1 MVSKPIAPF
10 RRIVRLLVSA
20 ATLVAGWA
28 AWRTV
33 KRSLT
38 PVNPKLAL
46 RYGFE
51 LTRRPHRVLAVSAH
65 QDDLEL
71 FAGGTLR
78 LLSLAGSRIT
88 ALIATGGDRQYAD
101 VRTLDEIREQE
112 QRDAGTILGYDDVR
126 FLRYRDLEVG
136 HNPNLTPAIRAVWE
150 DLQPDLVL
158 AFDPTVPYHSATH
171 TDHLAVGRAVLSVS
185 RSMGKGSPTVLFY
198 ASRDP
203 NVLVDI
209 SQVILDKCEAIRAH
223 RSQLYGWKRF
233 YVPITRAQARIAGHP
248 VGVPY
253 AEPWRCLSLAQLGEA
268 AYLETWPGREPQ
280 LH

>member
-1 MVSKPIAPF
+1 VIPKRVAPF
-10 RRIVRLLVSA
+10 RRFVRLLVSA

-51 LTRRPHRVLAVSAH
+51 LTRTRRRVLAVSAH

-78 LLSLAGSRIT
+78 LLGLAGSHIT
-88 ALIATGGDRQYAD
+88 ALIATGGDRQYND

-126 FLRYRDLEVG
+126 FLRYRDLELG
-136 HNPNLTPAIRAVWE
+136 HNPDLTPAIKAVWE
-150 DLQPDLVL
+150 EFKPDVVL
-158 AFDPTVPYHSATH
+158 AFDPTVPYRSATH
-171 TDHLAVGRAVLSVS
+171 TDHLAVGRAVLTIS
-185 RSMGKGSPTVLFY
+185 RAMGDESPMVLFY

-209 SQVILDKCEAIRAH
+209 SQVILDKSEAIRAH

-233 YVPITRAQARIAGHP
+233 YVPVTRTQARIAGRP
-248 VGVPY
+248 VGVQY
-253 AEPWRCLSLAQLGEA
+253 AEPWRCLSLGSLGDV
-268 AYLETWPGREPQ
+268 AYLETWPRREPQ

>member
-1 MVSKPIAPF
+1 M
-10 RRIVRLLVSA
+10 SA
-20 ATLVAGWA
+20 AALIAGWS

-38 PVNPKLAL
+38 PVDPKLAL
-46 RYGFE
+46 RYGSDMI
-51 LTRRPHRVLAVSAH
+51 RRPRRVLAVSAH

-78 LLSLAGSRIT
+78 LLALAGSHIT
-88 ALIATGGDRQYAD
+88 ALIATGGDQQYSD

-112 QRDAGTILGYDDVR
+112 ERDAGAIIGYDAVR
-126 FLRYRDLEVG
+126 FLRYRDLELG
-136 HNPNLTPAIRAVWE
+136 HNPDLTESLRAVWE
-150 DLQPDLVL
+150 EIAPDLVL
-158 AFDPTVPYHSATH
+158 AFDPTVPYRSATH
-171 TDHLAVGRAVLSVS
+171 TDHLAVGRAVLNVS
-185 RSMGKGSPTVLFY
+185 RSMGEHAPTVLFY

-209 SQVILDKCEAIRAH
+209 SQVILDKGEAIRAH

-233 YVPITRAQARIAGHP
+233 YVPVTRTQARLAGRS
-248 VGVPY
+248 VGVQY
-253 AEPWRCLSLAQLGEA
+253 AEPWRCLSLPPLGEEA
-268 AYLETWPGREPQ
+268 FLETWPRRQPE